1 MDFHAQN
8 ITPIRSH
15 QDLLAGG
22 FRASLFTV
30 FAADNLCISGV
41 RRQNMESAP
50 ISAFKT
56 SPTED
61 RVRPMRQST
70 RRSFLQGLGGA
81 ALSLPWLESL
91 SACPANA
98 FVPLRMAHFY
108 VPIGVVRRGFFPG
121 EGSDIIPKGN
131 LGNVMKSLGR
141 QDPNFSIRS
150 LDELTPTMQ
159 PLEKLKHKIN
169 LITGMDRTFQQGTDV
184 HAQCASCYL
193 SSAPPYTIKGTA
205 WPLDRTLDHIVAD
218 HIGTTTPF
226 STLEFSCN
234 SHQDNKESIYFDNIS
249 WYGTGH
255 LAPSIRSPRKMYQ
268 RLFSTSEINRYRD
281 ITSLVLEDA
290 RSLQQDLGRSDRH
303 KFDEYFE
310 SIRTIEKQMDRLEK
324 MRSEL
329 AQVNF
334 EEPPEA
340 YLPRG
345 EYIRLMGDL
354 MVVALQTGLTN
365 VTTFMVGPER
375 WDTPYKFEDLFDK
388 PRSHHQMS
396 HNQTKM
402 IDDLL
407 KVDRF
412 HMQQFMYLMERMD
425 AIQQADGSS
434 LLDNTLFTY
443 GSGLGDGSTHQ
454 YNDLPI
460 IVAGG
465 GRRLVSGQHI
475 NMPEGTPLAN
485 LWLTQARMLGL
496 PLKRFADSTGTI
508 DSLMA

>member
-1 MDFHAQN
+1 MN
-8 ITPIRSH
+8 KLS
-15 QDLLAGG
+15 
-22 FRASLFTV
+22 
-30 FAADNLCISGV
+30 
-41 RRQNMESAP
+41 RR
-50 ISAFKT
+50 
-56 SPTED
+56 
-61 RVRPMRQST
+61 R
-70 RRSFLQGLGGA
+70 FLRGLGGT
-81 ALSLPWLESL
+81 ALALPWLESIA
-91 SACPANA
+91 SAAPATA
-98 FVPLRMAHFY
+98 VAQRMAHFY

-121 EGSDIIPKGN
+121 EAEHIIPKGN
-131 LGNVMKSLGR
+131 LGGVMKSLGK
-141 QDPNFSIRS
+141 QDPKFHIGR
-150 LDELTPTMQ
+150 LKKLTPTLQ

-169 LITGMDRTFQQGTDV
+169 LITGMDRTFQYGTDV

-193 SSAPPYTIKGTA
+193 SSAGPYTVKGTA
-205 WPLDRTLDHIVAD
+205 WPLSRTLDHLVAD
-218 HIGTTTPF
+218 HTGKKTPF

-234 SHQDNKESIYFDNIS
+234 SHRDNKESIYFDNIS
-249 WYGTGH
+249 WFGTGH
-255 LAPSIRSPRKMYQ
+255 LAPSIRDPRKMYH
-268 RLFSTSEINRYRD
+268 RLFSTREIDQYRD
-281 ITSLVLEDA
+281 ITDLVLEDA
-290 RSLQQDLGRSDRH
+290 KSLQKDLGYTDRQ

-310 SIRTIEKQMDRLEK
+310 SVRKIETQMDRLENMK
-324 MRSEL
+324 AEL
-329 AQVNF
+329 SKVSF
-334 EEPPEA
+334 DEPPEA

-375 WDTPYKFEDLFDK
+375 WDTPYKFEGLFDR

-412 HMQQFMYLMERMD
+412 HMEQYAYLLNKMD
-425 AIQQADGSS
+425 KIQEADGTS

-465 GRRLVSGQHI
+465 GQRVQTGQHI

-485 LWLTQARMLGL
+485 LWLTQARMMGL
-496 PLKRFADSTGTI
+496 DMQRFADSTGTI
-508 DSLMA
+508 DQIVAER